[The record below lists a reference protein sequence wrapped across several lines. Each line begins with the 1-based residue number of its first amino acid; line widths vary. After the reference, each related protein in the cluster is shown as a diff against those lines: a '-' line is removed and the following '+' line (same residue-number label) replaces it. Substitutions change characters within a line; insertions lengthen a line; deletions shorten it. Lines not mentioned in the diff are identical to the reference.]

1 MNEDNLQDVSQKQS
15 AAMKPPLSSSAR
27 TVLDCFADNPV
38 WGQLLPTLER
48 LARLQDDVSACLP
61 DTIKRRVKVVNLA
74 DDILALAVGSAA
86 LATKLRQTVPRIE
99 AGLVA
104 RGWKVNAIQIR
115 VQPETNSFISK
126 SYQKKAKSA
135 VVSSQAS
142 RSLAVLGEQLDD
154 GPLKDAIARLA
165 SR

>member
-1 MNEDNLQDVSQKQS
+1 
-15 AAMKPPLSSSAR
+15 MKPPLSSSAR

-48 LARLQDDVSACLP
+48 LGRLQDDLSACLP
-61 DTIKRRVKVVNLA
+61 ETIKRRVKVINLA
-74 DDILALAVGSAA
+74 DDSLSLAVASAA

-99 AGLVA
+99 AGLTA

-115 VQPETNSFISK
+115 VQPETNSSFSM
-126 SYQKKAKSA
+126 SYEKKAKTA

-142 RSLAVLGEQLDD
+142 RSLLALSEQLED
-154 GPLKDAIARLA
+154 GPLKHALA
-165 SR
+165 KLAQR